1 MNVGHQRYAYCE
13 YLAPPSSSV
22 NFRTLDLNLLRVFDA
37 VMAEGSVTRAAERL
51 AMTQPAASHALKRLH
66 EAVGEELLLRTAFGM
81 RPTARAEALWPQVRA
96 ALAQLQGALS
106 PPSFDPAVDAATFN
120 IAMADATAAMLLPG
134 IVSAIEGERA
144 LANVRVLPLTTRDPR
159 RLVEEGD
166 ADLAVGYFPN
176 AIAAIVAQGGDA
188 TLHHRQLYATEYVC
202 VMRRDHPL
210 ASQELTLDAF
220 VEAHHLLVT
229 FSGRAHGFVDEALHA
244 LGRQRRIVL
253 TVNQFATAGS
263 VVARSD
269 LLTVL
274 PRQFLPA
281 TGVEHRLV
289 EKPLPLSLSAVTVE
303 MMWHLR
309 KDDDPAHRWLR
320 ERVVAAAAKQPLV
333 RR

>member
-1 MNVGHQRYAYCE
+1 M
-13 YLAPPSSSV
+13 

-37 VMAEGSVTRAAERL
+37 VMAEGSLTRAAERL

-66 EAVGEELLLRTAFGM
+66 TAVGEDLLLRTAFGM

-106 PPSFDPAVDAATFN
+106 PRSFDPKADSASFS
-120 IAMADATAAMLLPG
+120 IAMADATAAMLLPPL
-134 IVSAIEGERA
+134 ISAIETEQA
-144 LANVRVLPLTTRDPR
+144 LANIRVLPLTTRDPR
-159 RLVEEGD
+159 RLVEDGD
-166 ADLAVGYFPN
+166 ADLAVGYFPTAIP
-176 AIAAIVAQGGDA
+176 AIAAQGADA
-188 TLHHRQLYATEYVC
+188 TLHHCQLYASEYVC

-210 ASQELTLDAF
+210 ADQELTLDAF
-220 VEAHHLLVT
+220 VEARHLLVS
-229 FSGRAHGFVDEALHA
+229 FSGRPHGFVDEALAA
-244 LGRQRRIVL
+244 LGRQRRIML

-263 VVARSD
+263 IVARSD

-274 PRQFLPA
+274 PLQFLPA
-281 TGVEHRLV
+281 TGAEHRLAQ
-289 EKPLPLSLSAVTVE
+289 KQLPMAVAPIRVE

-320 ERVVAAAAKQPLV
+320 ERLIEAAARKPGS

>member
-1 MNVGHQRYAYCE
+1 M
-13 YLAPPSSSV
+13 

-37 VMAEGSVTRAAERL
+37 VMAEGSLTRAAERL

-66 EAVGEELLLRTAFGM
+66 VAIGEELFHRTAFGM
-81 RPTARAEALWPQVRA
+81 RPTARAETLWPQVRA

-106 PPSFDPAVDAATFN
+106 PPSFDPAADPATFS

-134 IVSAIEGERA
+134 LVSAIEGERA

-188 TLHHRQLYATEYVC
+188 ALHHCQLYATEYVC

-210 ASQELTLDAF
+210 AGRELTLDAF
-220 VEAHHLLVT
+220 VDAQHLLVT
-229 FSGRAHGFVDEALHA
+229 FSGRAHGFVDEALR
-244 LGRQRRIVL
+244 LVGRQRRIVL

-289 EKPLPLSLSAVTVE
+289 DKPLPLTLSAVTVE
-303 MMWHLR
+303 MVWHLR

-320 ERVVAAAAKQPLV
+320 ERMVAAAARQPLV

>member
-1 MNVGHQRYAYCE
+1 
-13 YLAPPSSSV
+13 V

-37 VMAEGSVTRAAERL
+37 VMAEGSLTRAAERL
-51 AMTQPAASHALKRLH
+51 AITQPAASHALKRLH
-66 EAVGEELLLRTAFGM
+66 ATVGEELLLRTAFGM

-96 ALAQLQGALS
+96 ALTQLQGAFS
-106 PPSFDPAVDAATFN
+106 PPSFDPGRDAATFN
-120 IAMADATAAMLLPG
+120 IAMADATAAMLLPDL
-134 IVSAIEGERA
+134 ISAIESVRA
-144 LANVRVLPLTTRDPR
+144 LANIRVLPLTTRDPR
-159 RLVEEGD
+159 RLVEEAD

-202 VMRRDHPL
+202 VMRHDHPL
-210 ASQELTLDAF
+210 ADRELTLETF

-229 FSGRAHGFVDEALHA
+229 FSGRAHGFVDEALAA

-289 EKPLPLSLSAVTVE
+289 QKPLPLALASVNVE

-320 ERVVAAAAKQPLV
+320 ERVMDAAASQPLV
-333 RR
+333 RH